1 MDPGVILSKVG
12 LTSEAPETESSSWKQ
27 EPRSSSWNWAAEK
40 VRTKMEPDVSSL
52 IAYYRV
58 STQNQGRSGLG
69 LETQR
74 KAVAAFAAAKGLE
87 VMAEFS
93 EIGTGKGSD
102 ALNRR
107 P

>member
-1 MDPGVILSKVG
+1 MCHPSF
-12 LTSEAPETESSSWKQ
+12 
-27 EPRSSSWNWAAEK
+27 
-40 VRTKMEPDVSSL
+40 
-52 IAYYRV
+52 AYYGV

-107 P
+107 PELKAALNAARRPGAKSPFRPAQP